1 VNTNDSKK
9 RTDFEVEGIMITDF
23 DVRHRA
29 STRAST
35 SPSTRPLE
43 PRSTRG
49 NLLPDNTTR
58 ARLPPHTSKLS
69 SALCSYWWLR
79 NLNVQ
84 IRLMIDPVPAEGI
97 LPLQRF
103 ADQAN
108 AELDFTDTAF
118 GLFAEVLL
126 DWRKGWASA
135 SDLAELM
142 QLVDQYRT
150 APDAAA

>member
-1 VNTNDSKK
+1 
-9 RTDFEVEGIMITDF
+9 M
-23 DVRHRA
+23 
-29 STRAST
+29 
-35 SPSTRPLE
+35 
-43 PRSTRG
+43 
-49 NLLPDNTTR
+49 
-58 ARLPPHTSKLS
+58 
-69 SALCSYWWLR
+69 R

-84 IRLMIDPVPAEGI
+84 IRLMIDPVPAEGV

-118 GLFAEVLL
+118 GLFDEVLL

-135 SDLAELM
+135 SDIAELM
-142 QLVDQYRT
+142 QLVDQYRP